1 MRREQFDSALAS
13 ARTGAEW
20 AVVAL
25 YREYQPSL
33 LRFLHSQLPANA
45 EDLASEV
52 WLQAAAGL
60 DRFDGDESA
69 FRRWLFTIAR
79 RRLVDF
85 RRREQRRRVRLGLV
99 PVDTYAPVDPEAQA
113 LDASDTEAALARIA
127 RLPPDQA
134 EIVFLRVLGGL
145 DVEDVAKIVGKRP
158 GTVRVIQ
165 HRALKRLSD
174 DLVRERRAAGV
185 TE

>member
-1 MRREQFDSALAS
+1 
-13 ARTGAEW
+13 
-20 AVVAL
+20 VVL
-25 YREYQPSL
+25 YREFQPSL
-33 LRFLHSQLPANA
+33 LRFLRSQSPTNA

-52 WLQAAAGL
+52 WLQAAARL
-60 DRFDGDESA
+60 DRFSGDESA

-79 RRLVDF
+79 RRLIDF
-85 RRREQRRRVRLGLV
+85 RRREQRRRDRLRLA
-99 PVDTYAPVDPEAQA
+99 PVDTYATVDLETEAI
-113 LDASDTEAALARIA
+113 DASESEAALARIA

-145 DVEDVAKIVGKRP
+145 DVEDVAKIVGKKP

-165 HRALKRLSD
+165 YRALKRLSD
-174 DLVRERRAAGV
+174 DLLRERREAGV